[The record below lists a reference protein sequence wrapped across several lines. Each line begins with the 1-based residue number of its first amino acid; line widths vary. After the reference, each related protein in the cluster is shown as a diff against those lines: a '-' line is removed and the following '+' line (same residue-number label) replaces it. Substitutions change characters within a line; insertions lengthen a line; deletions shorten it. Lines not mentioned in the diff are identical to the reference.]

1 MSNKM
6 KPFMNAW
13 ADEKLVDQA
22 KQGDREAYSEL
33 VRRYRQRIYQ
43 TIYRFTQNHSDTD
56 DLAQETFLQG
66 FRALRHFRQKSGF
79 YTWIFRIA
87 VNRTLN
93 FLKKKKKEMGREEY
107 EENLLD
113 REQSPI
119 SSPESVAVNREFE
132 ERLTEAVDFLPW
144 PYRASFVLVT
154 FQGMT
159 HGEAARILDCSEKT
173 VSWRMHKARKMLRA
187 RLQPYLKD
195 KEVRDEL

>member
-6 KPFMNAW
+6 KLLMNDW
-13 ADEKLVDQA
+13 ADEKLVEQA
-22 KQGDREAYSEL
+22 KKGDREAYSEL

-66 FRALRHFRQKSGF
+66 FWGLRHFRQRSGF

-107 EENLLD
+107 KENLLD

-119 SSPESVAVNREFE
+119 SSPESVFVNREFE
-132 ERLTEAVDFLPW
+132 ERLTEAVDSLPW
-144 PYRASFVLVT
+144 PYRSSFILVT
-154 FQGMT
+154 FQGMS

-187 RLQPYLKD
+187 RLQPYLRD